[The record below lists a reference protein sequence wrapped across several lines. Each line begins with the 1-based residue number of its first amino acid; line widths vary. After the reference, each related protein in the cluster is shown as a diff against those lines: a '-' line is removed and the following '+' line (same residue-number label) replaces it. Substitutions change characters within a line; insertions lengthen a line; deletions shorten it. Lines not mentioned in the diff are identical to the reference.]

1 MTSRHGATRWRGAP
15 PPDPF
20 FKHHYLP
27 TNLNACSR
35 INLSYPTL
43 LVSAPFLTS
52 PLLFW
57 GMGRGRGGWKGGLQL
72 HISGRWAGSQV
83 GRSRGQDLRLCSL

>member
-1 MTSRHGATRWRGAP
+1 MEGSPH
-15 PPDPF
+15 PDPF

-27 TNLNACSR
+27 TNLNACSK
-35 INLSYPTL
+35 INLSYPTF

-57 GMGRGRGGWKGGLQL
+57 GMGRGGVVGSGYFGSTSLGGGQVVRWKGPG
-72 HISGRWAGSQV
+72 GRT
-83 GRSRGQDLRLCSL
+83 